1 MVSKKTEGFEHT
13 FREDH
18 EPVVAR
24 SREGCDDG
32 GDEGRDVDL
41 DREAWQSD
49 PDVLEDSVALYL
61 AESGRT
67 PLLNARQECML
78 GSQVEDGECLTR
90 LMEQWEAD
98 HCRKASATD
107 VLLVLMQRFSGETWL
122 FEMLCQNLGLVPVG
136 LVSDRVRHEA
146 VRSAIDGRIDPQ
158 LADAIG
164 GASGLGTAE
173 TTQALVQLSLDT
185 RLIPWDIVGKAGAV
199 DSMEQFAQALPST
212 ELRRQMEMLEA
223 QLEEHFHALREKA
236 HQAFDHLVQA
246 NLRLVVSIAKKYVAS
261 GMPFLDLIQE
271 GNLGLM
277 HAARKYD
284 HRRGYKFSTYATW
297 WIRQAVGRGIVDQ
310 SHTIRLP
317 VHTVDAIAKLNK
329 AKQRLFQQY
338 SRQPT
343 SDEMAREA
351 GISRE
356 KVEELLR
363 VSSREAISLEMPVG
377 GDDEGSE
384 LGDFIEDETV
394 AAPADE
400 AAQCLFREQ
409 MRNVVAMLPPRE
421 CRVIELRYGLVD
433 GRNRTLEEI
442 GTELGV
448 TRERVRQIQAGA
460 LRKLRVPSRM
470 HGLLDYLE

>member
-1 MVSKKTEGFEHT
+1 MVSKKTKGFEHT
-13 FREDH
+13 FREDRD
-18 EPVVAR
+18 PAGACWG
-24 SREGCDDG
+24 EGCDDG
-32 GDEGRDVDL
+32 DDSGHDVDV
-41 DREAWQSD
+41 DRDAWQSD
-49 PDVLEDSVALYL
+49 ADVLEDSVALYL

-67 PLLNARQECML
+67 PLLNAKQERML
-78 GSQVEDGECLTR
+78 GSQVENGEYLNQ

-107 VLLVLMQRFSGETWL
+107 VLLVLMERFSSEGWL
-122 FEMLCQNLGLVPVG
+122 LEMLCQNVELVPAGV
-136 LVSDRVRHEA
+136 VSDRVRHEA
-146 VRSAIDGRIDPQ
+146 VRSAIDGRVDPQ
-158 LADAIG
+158 LAGAMAN
-164 GASGLGTAE
+164 ASGLGAAE
-173 TTQALVQLSLDT
+173 TTQALVRLSLDT
-185 RLIPWDIVGKAGAV
+185 RLIPWDIVGKAAAV
-199 DSMEQFAQALPST
+199 DSMEQFAQALRSI
-212 ELRRQMEMLEA
+212 EFRRQMEALED
-223 QLEEHFHALREKA
+223 QLEEHFGAVRETA
-236 HQAFDHLVQA
+236 HQALDHLVQA
-246 NLRLVVSIAKKYVAS
+246 NLRLVVSIAKRYVAS

-284 HRRGYKFSTYATW
+284 HRKGYKFSTYATW

-343 SDEMAREA
+343 SDEIAREA

-377 GDDEGSE
+377 GDDEGSQ

-400 AAQCLFREQ
+400 AAQRLFREQ
-409 MRNVVAMLPPRE
+409 MRSVVAMLPPRE
-421 CRVIELRYGLVD
+421 CRVIELRYGLLD

-460 LRKLRVPSRM
+460 LRKLRVPSRV

>member
-1 MVSKKTEGFEHT
+1 MPPILIDTNVLVYAHDRGEYAKQGRAIETLEALQAMGAGRLSAQCLGEF
-13 FREDH
+13 FRATTRGTS
-18 EPVVAR
+18 P
-24 SREGCDDG
+24 
-32 GDEGRDVDL
+32 
-41 DREAWQSD
+41 
-49 PDVLEDSVALYL
+49 
-61 AESGRT
+61 
-67 PLLNARQECML
+67 ML
-78 GSQVEDGECLTR
+78 TLPQAAHQVE
-90 LMEQWEAD
+90 
-98 HCRKASATD
+98 
-107 VLLVLMQRFSGETWL
+107 
-122 FEMLCQNLGLVPVG
+122 
-136 LVSDRVRHEA
+136 
-146 VRSAIDGRIDPQ
+146 Q
-158 LADAIG
+158 LA
-164 GASGLGTAE
+164 
-173 TTQALVQLSLDT
+173 
-185 RLIPWDIVGKAGAV
+185 
-199 DSMEQFAQALPST
+199 
-212 ELRRQMEMLEA
+212 
-223 QLEEHFHALREKA
+223 HALRSAEFRNQMEALEPQLEAHFRGVREKA
-236 HQAFDHLVQA
+236 QQAFDHLVQA
-246 NLRLVVSIAKKYVAS
+246 NLRLVVSIAKRYVAS

-284 HRRGYKFSTYATW
+284 HRKGYKFSTYATW

-329 AKQRLFQQY
+329 ARQRLFQQY

-351 GISRE
+351 GMSRE

-384 LGDFIEDETV
+384 LADFIEDESV

-400 AAQCLFREQ
+400 AAQQLFREQ

-442 GTELGV
+442 GAELGV

-460 LRKLRVPSRM
+460 LRKLRVPSRR